1 MKKLSER
8 RFSMT
13 FLPKY
18 LIEFKSKAERCL
30 GTVIDFVYCYVT
42 WAKVFPDKLD
52 LICLPY
58 KQAYSNAV
66 VMLDCMGGDNSTK
79 TPMGVIHRIIYPMA
93 A

>member
-1 MKKLSER
+1 
-8 RFSMT
+8 MT

-58 KQAYSNAV
+58 KQAYVSAA
-66 VMLDCMGGDNSTK
+66 VMLDRMGGDNSTK

>member
-1 MKKLSER
+1 
-8 RFSMT
+8 MT

-18 LIEFKSKAERCL
+18 LIEFKSKVECCL

-42 WAKVFPDKLD
+42 LAEAFPDKLD

-79 TPMGVIHRIIYPMA
+79 TPMGVIHRIIYPMEA
-93 A
+93 

>member
-1 MKKLSER
+1 M
-8 RFSMT
+8 
-13 FLPKY
+13 
-18 LIEFKSKAERCL
+18 
-30 GTVIDFVYCYVT
+30 IDFVYCYVT
-42 WAKVFPDKLD
+42 LAEAFPDKLD

>member
-1 MKKLSER
+1 
-8 RFSMT
+8 MT

-18 LIEFKSKAERCL
+18 LIEFKSKVERCR

-58 KQAYSNAV
+58 KQAYASPA
-66 VMLDCMGGDNSTK
+66 VMLDRMGGDNSTK
-79 TPMGVIHRIIYPMA
+79 TPMGAIRRIIYPMSA
-93 A
+93 

>member
-1 MKKLSER
+1 
-8 RFSMT
+8 MT

-18 LIEFKSKAERCL
+18 LIEFKSKVERCR

-42 WAKVFPDKLD
+42 LAEAFPDKLD

-58 KQAYSNAV
+58 KQAYASAYA
-66 VMLDCMGGDNSTK
+66 MLDRIGGDNSTK
-79 TPMGVIHRIIYPMA
+79 TTRGITHRIIYPMA

>member
-1 MKKLSER
+1 
-8 RFSMT
+8 MT

-18 LIEFKSKAERCL
+18 LIEFKSKVECCL

-42 WAKVFPDKLD
+42 LAEAFPDKLD

-79 TPMGVIHRIIYPMA
+79 TPMGAIRRIIYPMSA
-93 A
+93 